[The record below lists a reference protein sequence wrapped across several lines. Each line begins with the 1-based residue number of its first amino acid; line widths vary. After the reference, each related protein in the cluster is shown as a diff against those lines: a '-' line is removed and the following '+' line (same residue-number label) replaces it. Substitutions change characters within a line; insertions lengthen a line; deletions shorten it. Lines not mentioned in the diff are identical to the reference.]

1 MNIHFSFFFP
11 FSSSIIFTVKNGPF
25 FATKDDIALYRD
37 ANPLMI
43 DCSFPKID
51 TMYNFDSKQFRVDRD
66 VITRPYALIGY
77 NFSDTFSFTV
87 DRQLVRAH
95 LHGGVVRLEYLTSYE
110 KVGTMCFQV
119 SRVKALS
126 DTECAIATH
135 TILPHECRYR
145 SDKYNNSDN
154 NNNNNSNLDDVPIK
168 AIRVDA
174 LLDHASTSRR
184 VSVSVTKDLLVD
196 VAQFENSC
204 MRLRITILKSFP
216 RRKHNKIKINGFYI
230 F

>member
-1 MNIHFSFFFP
+1 
-11 FSSSIIFTVKNGPF
+11 
-25 FATKDDIALYRD
+25 
-37 ANPLMI
+37 
-43 DCSFPKID
+43 
-51 TMYNFDSKQFRVDRD
+51 MYNFDSKQFRVDRD
-66 VITRPYALIGY
+66 VITRPYALIGH

-135 TILPHECRYR
+135 TLLPPECRYR
-145 SDKYNNSDN
+145 SDKYYNSDN

-174 LLDHASTSRR
+174 LMDHASTSSRR